1 MFLKAVFELF
11 IFDNIVSLWMLELH
25 LAAYASLFDRSPSIL
40 LLPACRKLS
49 LIQRRGTCWSQ
60 SPLKLFS
67 HEASSPWGLYPA
79 QDASS
84 SPPAALGQGRSGMWW
99 CNAGRASSGPSQ
111 IRVSSAH
118 RAAMILYVLFNSWG
132 LTHRDRAFPSSVPLP
147 SFSLVLFFNFNYY
160 PRRNKYV
167 EVGNS

>member
-49 LIQRRGTCWSQ
+49 PIQRRGTCWSQ

-111 IRVSSAH
+111 IRVPSAH
-118 RAAMILYVLFNSWG
+118 RAAMILLCALQLLRADTQRQGFPFLCPPPQLFPG
-132 LTHRDRAFPSSVPLP
+132 LIF
-147 SFSLVLFFNFNYY
+147 
-160 PRRNKYV
+160 
-167 EVGNS
+167 